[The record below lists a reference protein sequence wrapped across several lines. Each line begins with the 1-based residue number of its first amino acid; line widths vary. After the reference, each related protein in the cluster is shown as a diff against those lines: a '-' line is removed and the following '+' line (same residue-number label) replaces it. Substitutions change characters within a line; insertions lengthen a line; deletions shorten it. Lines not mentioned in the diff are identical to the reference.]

1 MSPYYQLLRQAAG
14 AWHDAGEA
22 RSIALLVLDEAFGVA
37 AVDVYADKVRH
48 FSEEECLR
56 LENIAAALQRGEPV
70 QYALGS
76 ARFCDHCFTVTP
88 ATLIPRPETEGL
100 VQMALTAARRLAS
113 DRRSSAACPSAAPL
127 RVLDAGTGSGCIAI
141 SLALALAAEGI
152 AADVEAW
159 DISEGA
165 LDVARRNAEAL
176 GAAVRFV
183 HADIL
188 ALPAGASFDLIVS
201 NPPYICQH
209 ERAEMAS
216 HVTAHEPA
224 LALFVPDD
232 DPQRFYRALA
242 ALAHRRLISG
252 GALMVEAHSRYADAT
267 AAVMREAGL
276 SDVAVHP
283 DIFGLPRFVS
293 GVWSLRGGCVKMQF

>member
-1 MSPYYQLLRQAAG
+1 MYTDNPIFDRARLLMGDDVMQTIASRRVIIFGAG
-14 AWHDAGEA
+14 
-22 RSIALLVLDEAFGVA
+22 GVGSWVA
-37 AVDVYADKVRH
+37 
-48 FSEEECLR
+48 ECLIR
-56 LENIAAALQRGEPV
+56 SGIR
-70 QYALGS
+70 
-76 ARFCDHCFTVTP
+76 H
-88 ATLIPRPETEGL
+88 
-100 VQMALTAARRLAS
+100 LTIVDS
-113 DRRSSAACPSAAPL
+113 DRICASNVNRQLMATSLTVGEVKVDAL
-127 RVLDAGTGSGCIAI
+127 RRHLLEI
-141 SLALALAAEGI
+141 SP
-152 AADVEAW
+152 D
-159 DISEGA
+159 
-165 LDVARRNAEAL
+165 
-176 GAAVRFV
+176 
-183 HADIL
+183 ADIL

-201 NPPYICQH
+201 NPPYICRH

-293 GVWSLRGGCVKMQF
+293 ARLG

>member
-1 MSPYYQLLRQAAG
+1 MSPYYQLLRRAAS

-22 RSIALLVLDEAFGVA
+22 RSIALLVLDEGFGVA

-48 FSEEECLR
+48 FSEEECHR
-56 LENIAAALQRGEPV
+56 LENIAAALERGEPV

-76 ARFCDHCFTVTP
+76 ARFCGHCFAVTP

-100 VQMALTAARRLAS
+100 VDLALTAARRLAFLRHPS
-113 DRRSSAACPSAAPL
+113 DVRPSAAPL
-127 RVLDAGTGSGCIAI
+127 RLLDAGTGSGCIAV

-159 DISEGA
+159 DISHEA
-165 LDVARRNAEAL
+165 LSVARGNAEVL
-176 GAAVRFV
+176 GADVRFV
-183 HADIL
+183 QADIL
-188 ALPAGASFDLIVS
+188 APPAGPAFDLIVS

-209 ERAEMAS
+209 ERAEMAP

-242 ALAHRRLISG
+242 ALAHQRLISG
-252 GALMVEAHSRYADAT
+252 GTLMVETHSRYAAAT
-267 AAVMREAGL
+267 AALFTAAGL
-276 SDVAVHP
+276 HDVALHT
-283 DIFGLPRFVS
+283 DLFALPRFVC
-293 GVWSLRGGCVKMQF
+293 GHRVC

>member
-201 NPPYICQH
+201 NPPYICRH

-293 GVWSLRGGCVKMQF
+293 GVWSLGGGCVKMQF

>member
-14 AWHDAGEA
+14 ACYDAGEA

-56 LENIAAALQRGEPV
+56 LENIAAALRRGEPV

-76 ARFCDHCFTVTP
+76 ARFCDHRFVVTP
-88 ATLIPRPETEGL
+88 DTLIPRPETEGL
-100 VQMALTAARRLAS
+100 VQMALTEARRLAS
-113 DRRSSAACPSAAPL
+113 LRRPSAVCPSAAPL
-127 RVLDAGTGSGCIAI
+127 RVLDGGTGTGCIAI
-141 SLALALAAEGI
+141 SVALALAAEGI

-159 DISEGA
+159 DISEAA
-165 LDVARRNAEAL
+165 LDVARRNAAAL
-176 GAAVRFV
+176 GATVRFV
-183 HADIL
+183 RADL
-188 ALPAGASFDLIVS
+188 LSPPAGPSFDVIVS

-209 ERAEMAS
+209 ERAEMAP

-232 DPQRFYRALA
+232 DPQRFYRALSHL
-242 ALAHRRLISG
+242 ALSRLVPG
-252 GALMVEAHSRYADAT
+252 GVLMVEAHSRYADAT
-267 AAVMREAGL
+267 AAVMRQSGL
-276 SDVAVHP
+276 SAVAVHP
-283 DIFGLPRFVS
+283 DVFGLPRFVS
-293 GVWSLRGGCVKMQF
+293 AR

>member
-1 MSPYYQLLRQAAG
+1 M
-14 AWHDAGEA
+14 
-22 RSIALLVLDEAFGVA
+22 
-37 AVDVYADKVRH
+37 
-48 FSEEECLR
+48 
-56 LENIAAALQRGEPV
+56 
-70 QYALGS
+70 
-76 ARFCDHCFTVTP
+76 
-88 ATLIPRPETEGL
+88 
-100 VQMALTAARRLAS
+100 
-113 DRRSSAACPSAAPL
+113 
-127 RVLDAGTGSGCIAI
+127 LDAGTGSGCIAI

-252 GALMVEAHSRYADAT
+252 GTLMVEAHSRYADAT

>member
-1 MSPYYQLLRQAAG
+1 M
-14 AWHDAGEA
+14 
-22 RSIALLVLDEAFGVA
+22 
-37 AVDVYADKVRH
+37 
-48 FSEEECLR
+48 
-56 LENIAAALQRGEPV
+56 

-113 DRRSSAACPSAAPL
+113 DRRSSAAPL

-188 ALPAGASFDLIVS
+188 ALPAGASFDRIVS
-201 NPPYICQH
+201 NPPYICRH

-293 GVWSLRGGCVKMQF
+293 GVWSLGGASIDGTMGQS

>member
-76 ARFCDHCFTVTP
+76 ARFCDHCFAVTP

-100 VQMALTAARRLAS
+100 VQMALTAARR
-113 DRRSSAACPSAAPL
+113 RSSAAPL

-201 NPPYICQH
+201 NPPYICRH

-283 DIFGLPRFVS
+283 DVFGLPRFVS

>member
-1 MSPYYQLLRQAAG
+1 MASVEQAV
-14 AWHDAGEA
+14 AW
-22 RSIALLVLDEAFGVA
+22 
-37 AVDVYADKVRH
+37 
-48 FSEEECLR
+48 
-56 LENIAAALQRGEPV
+56 
-70 QYALGS
+70 
-76 ARFCDHCFTVTP
+76 
-88 ATLIPRPETEGL
+88 
-100 VQMALTAARRLAS
+100 
-113 DRRSSAACPSAAPL
+113 
-127 RVLDAGTGSGCIAI
+127 
-141 SLALALAAEGI
+141 AEGI

-201 NPPYICQH
+201 NPPYICRH

-293 GVWSLRGGCVKMQF
+293 GVWSLVGAVH

>member
-113 DRRSSAACPSAAPL
+113 DRRSSAAPL

-159 DISEGA
+159 DISEAA

-176 GAAVRFV
+176 GAAGVKAPAVR
-183 HADIL
+183 
-188 ALPAGASFDLIVS
+188 
-201 NPPYICQH
+201 Y
-209 ERAEMAS
+209 
-216 HVTAHEPA
+216 
-224 LALFVPDD
+224 
-232 DPQRFYRALA
+232 
-242 ALAHRRLISG
+242 
-252 GALMVEAHSRYADAT
+252 
-267 AAVMREAGL
+267 
-276 SDVAVHP
+276 
-283 DIFGLPRFVS
+283 
-293 GVWSLRGGCVKMQF
+293 VKE